1 MDTQPVKAALGNH
14 FEDLAFQIKG
24 VKDMP
29 AVVGTLEVIALLRQQ
44 HNEAENMRRMHHQEI
59 ITKLDAIE
67 GRLDGSIEDQ
77 QAITQDA
84 IDRLPVIIL
93 NRQLFH
99 LRTWALSSALDGA
112 LVELE

>member
-1 MDTQPVKAALGNH
+1 MANIIDVIMDTQPVKAALGNH

-67 GRLDGSIEDQ
+67 GRLDGI
-77 QAITQDA
+77 
-84 IDRLPVIIL
+84 V
-93 NRQLFH
+93 NQLDGVVAQ
-99 LRTWALSSALDGA
+99 LGDGEALSRTSRPSHRMQSTACL
-112 LVELE
+112 